1 MRLRDH
7 YDGGSDSFE
16 GERTIVWRSLPENAV
31 VTRATL
37 TIEPRSPP
45 GGKDYVETLRFS
57 AGGPRYGATIR
68 HAGAGFVEIDFR
80 ARRTAIGFAGLT
92 ITAQSTLAVDIG
104 GGVYLA
110 VGADG
115 TIPAA
120 PGSNYGLIGG
130 SLPGITALRLR
141 LGQHASSTDDLSTT
155 TIDLA
160 SMPSNLTLRF
170 GKLSPFWSKTGELAV
185 ATTTPDITSAV
196 QRALADATVVNGFYA
211 IPLVVHSDRLGRIAV
226 TFDVEYLGS
235 APLIAPGLREV
246 VLPYDYASLS
256 TTDPKALQAML
267 PAGAAVRSPQTSL
280 QIRGAF
286 DAARVAYGPTGA
298 TNESA
303 TAHCSATETLAQP
316 IAPTSDINV
325 SAVDLFV
332 AADGPAA
339 RLALDLRADSDGK
352 PSVTSLL
359 AKAVPF
365 DLAGNASAQR
375 RWTSVPIAPAAR
387 LTSKQRY
394 WVIIQALDGAAS
406 LGVDSAPDPA
416 RLVQRSTD
424 AGFSWRLTGLA
435 SPLLLR
441 LRTVPDRFHMP
452 IDFAAGTGAQQ
463 QRVSLSAYDALGKVD
478 AVIDRP
484 EIASAVQSYVEQS
497 TPAPCQPMDLLQNPD
512 FSQWTT
518 VGTAFGRVL
527 PISLSATTLQV
538 VDTFRDAVVASHGL
552 HMAAPQALTFSAD
565 GATLYVAG
573 SSSVF
578 PVDATTFALGQQ
590 LSALNGVS
598 FGDAVALAC
607 DSVGRMLYVLGSQA
621 LVAVDLTTNTSRIAL
636 AGLVD
641 GRALALTRDGRSAYV
656 AGRDATGAAIFALD
670 LTTGTTSHRIP
681 IEAPDLTLTPD
692 GTMIV
697 AIDGANGR
705 LASFDAATGGP
716 GWAASLPQLLLA
728 RAVIAPANGNSVYV
742 VAAPPGNPTDLS
754 LLTFDSRGRIG
765 PTPAIALGSFS
776 GRQIALAV
784 KPQGDRLYAAM
795 TPFALAPAGDR
806 LVAVGV
812 SATVEAIIA
821 AAAIGARQ
829 PTAWTL
835 TAGSVVSVE
844 TSDDPPRLEAF
855 LSAGSLSQVV
865 AVAPGCSYDLAVE
878 TLVTHPLRTPMQ
890 TIEAVAEVFWLDSS
904 GTLLRGDSLALPNST
919 LFVRQQK
926 RLTPPPASA
935 QAEIRVRVADGICLL
950 RATSLKMSD
959 SVLQDDAWRPD
970 PAAPSLIVITKTA
983 SATTYRNTG
992 IATAALVQNVTLN
1005 VNTTYLLDFSGS
1017 AIAGAA
1023 NASPDL
1029 ELSYQNASGA
1039 AIGTPSRIA
1048 VDPIGFSSRSARLT
1062 APPSSTAAQLRIVL
1076 PAASA
1081 LVAERLQL
1089 LPQPAVAVPCT
1100 FIAQSSGELHVSRAQ
1115 IVYDWA
1121 PAAPPLPPKGGL
1133 SAPTPPDRRPGDPAC
1148 PPCPCEASAEAVGAA
1163 PVPVPAPL
1171 TGAVVPVVVPVV
1183 PVVLEVPLT
1192 SIQGIGAARAERLVA
1207 AGIRTVRDL
1216 ATATP
1221 ARIIA
1226 AFTGTV
1232 AATPALASTLIERAK
1247 LALAE
1252 PQTGGSAVPSP
1263 ALPPGGAV
1271 GPSRPGIP
1279 ATMPVVPDMPLTSIQ
1294 GIGAA
1299 RAGRLVVAGIRT
1311 VRDLAAA
1318 APARIVAAFA
1328 GTVAATPALASTLI
1342 ERAKLALA
1350 EAQTGGWNE

>member
-1 MRLRDH
+1 MRLRDQ
-7 YDGGSDSFE
+7 YDGGGDPFE
-16 GERTIVWRSLPENAV
+16 GERTIVWRSLPANAV
-31 VTRATL
+31 VTKATL
-37 TIEPRSPP
+37 TIEPKPPP

-57 AGGPRYGATIR
+57 AGGPAYGATIR
-68 HAGAGFVEIDFR
+68 HAGAGFVEIDFH

-92 ITAQSTLAVDIG
+92 ITAPPTLAVDIG

-115 TIPAA
+115 TIPVTT
-120 PGSNYGLIGG
+120 GSPFSPLSG

-141 LGQHASSTDDLSTT
+141 LGQHASSTDDLTTT

-196 QRALADATVVNGFYA
+196 QRALVDATVVNGFYA
-211 IPLVVHSDRLGRIAV
+211 IPLVVHSDTLGRIAV

-235 APLIAPGLREV
+235 APLIAPGLREI

-256 TTDPKALQAML
+256 TTDPTALQAML
-267 PAGAAVRSPQTSL
+267 PAGVAIRSPQTSL

-286 DAARVAYGPTGA
+286 DASRVAYGPTGM

-316 IAPTSDINV
+316 VAPTSDTNV

-339 RLALDLRADSDGK
+339 RLALDLRTDSDGK
-352 PSVTSLL
+352 PGGTSLL

-375 RWTSVPIAPAAR
+375 RWTSVPIVPAAR
-387 LTSKQRY
+387 LTGKQRY
-394 WVIIQALDGAAS
+394 WAIVQALDGAAA

-416 RLVQRSTD
+416 RLMQRSTD

-452 IDFAAGTGAQQ
+452 IDFAAGAGAQQ

-484 EIASAVQSYVEQS
+484 GIASAVQSYVGQAA
-497 TPAPCQPMDLLQNPD
+497 PAPCQAMELLQNSD

-518 VGTAFGRVL
+518 VGTAFGQVS
-527 PISLSATTLQV
+527 PIPLHATLQV
-538 VDTFRDAVVASHGL
+538 VDTFRDQVVASNDL
-552 HMAAPQALTFSAD
+552 DADPQFLAFSAD
-565 GATLYVAG
+565 GTTLYVAT
-573 SSSVF
+573 SNSVF
-578 PVDATTFALGQQ
+578 PVDTTTFAQGQD
-590 LSALNGVS
+590 LSALNKVP
-598 FGDAVALAC
+598 FGSAIALAC

-621 LVAVDLTTNTSRIAL
+621 LVAVDLVTNTSRIAL
-636 AGLVD
+636 GDLVA
-641 GRALALTRDGRSAYV
+641 GRALALTRDGRSVYV
-656 AGRDATGAAIFALD
+656 AATDRTGAAIFALD
-670 LTTGTTSHRIP
+670 LMTGTTRYRIP
-681 IEAPDLTLTPD
+681 IGAPDLTLTPD

-705 LASFDAATGGP
+705 LTSFDAATGNP
-716 GWAASLPQLLLA
+716 GWVATLPQQLLA
-728 RAVIAPANGNSVYV
+728 QAVIAAVNGNGVYV
-742 VAAPPGNPTDLS
+742 VGAPAGNSNDLS
-754 LLTFDSRGRIG
+754 LLTFDSRGRVG

-776 GRQIALAV
+776 GKQIALAV
-784 KPQGDRLYAAM
+784 KPQGDRLYVAM
-795 TPFALAPAGDR
+795 TPLALAPAGDR
-806 LVAVGV
+806 LVAAGSSESVG
-812 SATVEAIIA
+812 AIIA
-821 AAAIGARQ
+821 AAAIGTRQ
-829 PTAWTL
+829 PSAWTL
-835 TAGSVVSVE
+835 TAGSVRSVE
-844 TSDDPPRLEAF
+844 TSDDPPRLEA
-855 LSAGSLSQVV
+855 LLTAGSLSQVV
-865 AVAPGCSYDLAVE
+865 AVAPGCSYDLAVD
-878 TLVTHPLRTPMQ
+878 TLAGRTPMQ
-890 TIEAVAEVFWLDSS
+890 TPEAVAEVFWLDSS

-935 QAEIRVRVADGICLL
+935 QAEVRVRVADGICLL

-959 SVLQDDAWRPD
+959 SVLQDDAWQPD
-970 PAAPSLIVITKTA
+970 PVAPSLIVITKAA
-983 SATTYRNTG
+983 SATTYRNPG
-992 IATAALVQNVTLN
+992 IATAALVQNVTLEA
-1005 VNTTYLLDFSGS
+1005 NTAYLLNVSGS

-1029 ELSYQNASGA
+1029 ELSYQDANGTS
-1039 AIGTPSRIA
+1039 IGTASRLAI
-1048 VDPIGFSSRSARLT
+1048 DPIGFSSRSALLT
-1062 APPSSTAAQLRIVL
+1062 PPPSSTTAQLRIVL
-1076 PAASA
+1076 PAAST

-1089 LPQPAVAVPCT
+1089 LPQPVVAVPCT

-1115 IVYDWA
+1115 IVFDWA

-1148 PPCPCEASAEAVGAA
+1148 PPCPCEAPAAAVGVA
-1163 PVPVPAPL
+1163 PVPAPAPV
-1171 TGAVVPVVVPVV
+1171 TGVVVP
-1183 PVVLEVPLT
+1183 
-1192 SIQGIGAARAERLVA
+1192 SR
-1207 AGIRTVRDL
+1207 
-1216 ATATP
+1216 
-1221 ARIIA
+1221 
-1226 AFTGTV
+1226 
-1232 AATPALASTLIERAK
+1232 
-1247 LALAE
+1247 
-1252 PQTGGSAVPSP
+1252 PSP
-1263 ALPPGGAV
+1263 
-1271 GPSRPGIP
+1271 
-1279 ATMPVVPDMPLTSIQ
+1279 PVVPDMPLTSIQ

-1299 RAGRLVVAGIRT
+1299 RAERLVVAGIRT
-1311 VRDLAAA
+1311 VGDLAAA
-1318 APARIVAAFA
+1318 TPARIIAAFA

-1350 EAQTGGWNE
+1350 EPQSGGSAVPSPTLLPGGAVAPSRPSIPATMPVVPDMPLTSIRGVGAARAERLVAAGIRTVRDLAAAPPARIIAAFAGTVGATPALASTLIERAKLALAGPQTGGSNE